1 MELLITQNLV
11 VRLNILFAPGVLNI
25 TALTWLILFSYIYL
39 VLEICHMF

>member
-25 TALTWLILFSYIYL
+25 TALT
-39 VLEICHMF
+39 